1 MIIIKFPARKEAI
14 NGEAKRDIKM
24 KIITQAQHVRKL
36 RHCQDGAKLLTLSVS
51 QFAKVLAAVKIRTWQ
66 KRKQDSKLYILQR
79 HHCPQVK
86 DNLWPISKRHLSRLT
101 NHRIVHDIL
110 KRRQS

>member
-51 QFAKVLAAVKIRTWQ
+51 QFAKVLRW
-66 KRKQDSKLYILQR
+66 SKYALG
-79 HHCPQVK
+79 K
-86 DNLWPISKRHLSRLT
+86 KEN
-101 NHRIVHDIL
+101 RIVNYTFCNDITVHRS
-110 KRRQS
+110 KTTFGQSARGIYQD